1 MGQVKATEWAV
12 PVSFPLGNGQRL
24 VAFPEVSGWAF
35 NSMAMITYDLVGY
48 LVLHSLLVYNKK
60 NMFMVF
66 GFFSNVQYYCVTQ
79 WPIVNR
85 SFLFVVVVVVVLFV
99 CFLFVFCL
107 FVFSTSEFP
116 SLSTASGKVAEIV
129 QFGRVYLQIWGKKY
143 CDHMI
148 YNKYHMPPSYNCC
161 FARILNNT
169 L

>member
-60 NMFMVF
+60 NMFIVF

-116 SLSTASGKVAEIV
+116 SLSTKVRLLKLFNLEEYICRFEGRNIV
-129 QFGRVYLQIWGKKY
+129 ITWFTINITWHLVTIVVL
-143 CDHMI
+143 HA
-148 YNKYHMPPSYNCC
+148 
-161 FARILNNT
+161 F
-169 L
+169 